1 MGLVHHNITPCIK
14 SWRLASWRRDSIFRA
29 SSRVA
34 QLVEQPAVNRRVAG
48 SSPASGA
55 SQLSAPQS
63 LSDAQFSPSGAGDG
77 FGLPF
82 GGRDDPRP
90 VEHHTAAG
98 SRRLAAEPRSRS
110 ASRKGG
116 SPKSLLYSRLK
127 CDASS

>member
-55 SQLSAPQS
+55 ILPSPPTGGGGAVNRSPARQLAGLRLESASVRGVLREGGAARAWPDAGAIV
-63 LSDAQFSPSGAGDG
+63 LSEGPS
-77 FGLPF
+77 
-82 GGRDDPRP
+82 R
-90 VEHHTAAG
+90 
-98 SRRLAAEPRSRS
+98 SRAAES
-110 ASRKGG
+110 G
-116 SPKSLLYSRLK
+116 
-127 CDASS
+127 